1 MSELVLISHGLFCQ
15 ELKKSAEMI
24 MGPQDNIH
32 TVGLLPSEGP
42 EDFQKKLLDE
52 IAGLSDY
59 TVFADLMGGTPCN
72 VASRILMEGKAS
84 FDLYAG
90 MNLPMLISYINGEML
105 GMEPAIVNESKDGI
119 VHVNDVIAGIG

>member
-1 MSELVLISHGLFCQ
+1 MSELVLISHGDFCH

-42 EDFQKKLLDE
+42 EDFQKKFQDTIATLD
-52 IAGLSDY
+52 DY

-72 VASRILMEGKAS
+72 VASRLLMEGTAK

-90 MNLPMLISYINGEML
+90 MNLPMVISFINGAML
-105 GMEPAIVNESKDGI
+105 GVEPAILDESKAG
-119 VHVNDVIAGIG
+119 VVRVNDVIAGIN